1 MQDVLSLKQ
10 SLIGFWLIFAVV
22 FFCSQNA
29 QAYVDIADEFAQTY
43 NKHELTDKEVV
54 SYEQLLMD
62 YFFAAARTGNVEVL
76 KQFIESG
83 FPVDQRNSQSY
94 TALMVAAYHGQLQ
107 ATAALLKHGAN
118 ACLQDKR
125 GNTAIMGA
133 VIKAE
138 FAIVKQL
145 YQHECDAKLTNKSG
159 MTLEEFAWYWGQE
172 DKLKDVSEATKQQTP
187 P

>member
-1 MQDVLSLKQ
+1 MLGYFSLKQ
-10 SLIGFWLIFAVV
+10 NLIGFWLIFAVAV
-22 FFCSQNA
+22 FTNHDA
-29 QAYVDIADEFAQTY
+29 QAYAYVTDELAQSD
-43 NKHELTDKEVV
+43 NKQEQTDKDKV
-54 SYEQLLMD
+54 SYGHLLMD

-76 KQFIESG
+76 NQFIDSG

-107 ATAALLKHGAN
+107 ATKILLQHGAN

-125 GNTAIMGA
+125 GNIAIMGA
-133 VIKAE
+133 LIKAE

-145 YQHECDAKLTNKSG
+145 YQQECSAKLTNKSG
-159 MTLEEFAWYWGQE
+159 MTLEEFARYWGQE
-172 DKLKDVSEATKQQTP
+172 DKLKSAREETKQQTP